1 MAKAWPI
8 VGVGAVVWDGPE
20 RVLLVRRGHAPKLG
34 EWSLPGG
41 RVEAGETLREALLRE
56 VREETGLEVR
66 LGELIDVVDL
76 VERDPQGAV
85 SVHFVLLDF
94 SAHAIE
100 GTLSAGSDAA
110 ECGWFAPQE
119 ALQRVSW
126 DETRRVIRL
135 SAQQLWQREL

>member
-1 MAKAWPI
+1 MAEAWPI

-20 RVLLVRRGHAPKLG
+20 RVLLVRRGQPPKLG

-41 RVEAGETLREALLRE
+41 RVEAGETLRGALARE

-76 VERDPQGAV
+76 VERDAAGAV
-85 SVHFVLLDF
+85 TVHFVLVDF
-94 SAHAIE
+94 SAHAVG

-110 ECGWFAPQE
+110 DCGWFPPAE
-119 ALQRVSW
+119 AVQQVSW
-126 DETRRVIRL
+126 EETRRIIRL
-135 SAQQLWQREL
+135 SARQTWNLEF